1 LTFLT
6 NLRGCNQGKRWA
18 RSRDRS
24 ILRFPRSTLKLFD
37 IIAARR
43 RRVSIGRGFR
53 YTKTVDRERRSAHIG
68 KSTFRNTC
76 GDVYPETKRWQGERR
91 RVSYTPRREP
101 VTRRQLSR
109 YLYIVASTTTLF
121 SKGRG
126 ETRCIVW
133 HRPRQSAQSTS
144 CQLLG
149 PTTFPK

>member
-91 RVSYTPRREP
+91 RVSYPPKRACHSQAAESISLYSRINDDIIFQRSRRDALHR
-101 VTRRQLSR
+101 VTSPETICSE
-109 YLYIVASTTTLF
+109 YLLPI
-121 SKGRG
+121 
-126 ETRCIVW
+126 TRSDNI
-133 HRPRQSAQSTS
+133 S
-144 CQLLG
+144 
-149 PTTFPK
+149 